1 VTDGT
6 GETGWNFLG
15 LPPEQTQRDTAK
27 FVILPIPYEETT
39 TYQKGTASG
48 PAAIID
54 ASQQVELW
62 DEELERETS
71 ELGVFTAPPIPPG
84 APPAPEE
91 LHLLTQP
98 ETERYLARGQFVMAL
113 GGEHTISLGPI
124 LAHHARWPGLGV
136 LHFDAHGDLRDE
148 YDGTKYGHGC
158 VMRRVHE
165 QGIPLVQCGI
175 RAVSREEAEL
185 MRDSD
190 IITAFY
196 AHDARPL
203 QQHTE
208 SIIAALPPHVYVT
221 VDVDGLDP
229 SVMPGTG
236 TPEPNGLG
244 YREVLDVIRDVAKA
258 RTIVGADVNEVR
270 PLPGHAQTEFAAARL
285 TYRIMGYVA
294 GARGW

>member
-1 VTDGT
+1 VSD
-6 GETGWNFLG
+6 WNFLG
-15 LPPEQTQRDTAK
+15 LPPAQTRLDDAK

-48 PAAIID
+48 PAAIVA
-54 ASQQVELW
+54 ASQQVEWW
-62 DEELERETS
+62 DEELERETA
-71 ELGVFTAPPIPPG
+71 ELGVFTAPPIPSG
-84 APPAPEE
+84 SPPAPEE
-91 LHLLTQP
+91 LHGLTQP
-98 ETERYLARGQFVMAL
+98 ETERYLARDKFVLSL

-124 LAHHARWPGLGV
+124 LAHHARWPELGI

-148 YDGTKYGHGC
+148 YEGTKYGHGC

-165 QGIPLVQCGI
+165 QGIPLVQCGL

-185 MRDSD
+185 IRDSD

-196 AHDARPL
+196 AHNSRPL
-203 QQHTE
+203 QNHLE
-208 SIIAALPPHVYVT
+208 AIIAALPKHVYVT

-244 YREVLDVIRDVAKA
+244 YREVLDVIRAVSRE

-270 PLPGHAQTEFAAARL
+270 PLPDHAQTEFAAARMA
-285 TYRIMGYVA
+285 YRIMGYVA
-294 GARGW
+294 ESRGW

>member
-1 VTDGT
+1 VTD
-6 GETGWNFLG
+6 WNFLG
-15 LPPEQTQRDTAK
+15 LPEERTRLDTAR
-27 FVILPIPYEETT
+27 FVVLPIPYEETT

-48 PAAIID
+48 PAAIVE

-71 ELGVFTAPPIPPG
+71 DLGVFTAAPVPG
-84 APPAPEE
+84 GPPPAPEA
-91 LHLLTQP
+91 LHGLTQP
-98 ETERYLARGQFVMAL
+98 EVARYLERDKFVLSL

-124 LAHHARWPGLGV
+124 LAHHAVWPDLGT

-148 YDGTKYGHGC
+148 YEGTKYGHGC

-185 MRDSD
+185 IRDSD
-190 IITAFY
+190 RITTFY
-196 AHDARPL
+196 AHQARPL
-203 QQHTE
+203 QQH
-208 SIIAALPPHVYVT
+208 IDAIVAALPQHVYVT

-244 YREVLDVIRDVAKA
+244 YREVLDVIRAVAEA
-258 RTIVGADVNEVR
+258 RTLVGADVNEVR
-270 PLPGHAQTEFAAARL
+270 PLAGHAQTEFAAARL
-285 TYRIMGYVA
+285 AYRIMGYA
-294 GARGW
+294 AHTRGW